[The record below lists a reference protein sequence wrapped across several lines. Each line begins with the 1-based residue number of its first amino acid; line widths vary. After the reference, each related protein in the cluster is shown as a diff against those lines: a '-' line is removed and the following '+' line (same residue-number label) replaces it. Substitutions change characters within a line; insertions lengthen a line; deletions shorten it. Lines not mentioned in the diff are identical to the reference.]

1 MEKASSEQEELLENT
16 AKKTVKK
23 LGRHILDKAGILE
36 GYTHIMYGYIMSRYK
51 MSGYRKFG

>member
-16 AKKTVKK
+16 WKKTVKK
-23 LGRHILDKAGILE
+23 LGRHILDKAG
-36 GYTHIMYGYIMSRYK
+36 YTHIMYGYIMSRHK